1 MRIDIETA
9 MNDLVTRSTFKNNLK
24 CDYIESLLEALDLQ
38 IKDIPLNFFIEKSEV
53 LSNNNPLHNILSRLP
68 KEWFYDKD
76 SLKKDIIKLL
86 EQEDNEDRL
95 KEIQDILNR

>member
-38 IKDIPLNFFIEKSEV
+38 IKDIPLNFFTEKSEV
-53 LSNNNPLHNILSRLP
+53 LSNNNPLHNILSGLP

-95 KEIQDILNR
+95 KEIQDLLNR

>member
-38 IKDIPLNFFIEKSEV
+38 IKDIPLKSFRENLLV
-53 LSNNNPLHNILSRLP
+53 QTKQNPLYGILSGLP

>member
-9 MNDLVTRSTFKNNLK
+9 MEDLVPRSSLKNNFK
-24 CDYIESLLEALDLQ
+24 GNYIESLLEALDLQ
-38 IKDIPLNFFIEKSEV
+38 IKDIPLKDFRENLLVQTKQ
-53 LSNNNPLHNILSRLP
+53 NPLYGILNRLP

-76 SLKKDIIKLL
+76 SLKEDIIKLL

>member
-38 IKDIPLNFFIEKSEV
+38 IKDIPLNFFTEKSEV
-53 LSNNNPLHNILSRLP
+53 LSDNNPLHNILIKLP
-68 KEWFYDKD
+68 MKWFYDKD

-86 EQEDNEDRL
+86 ENEDNEDRL